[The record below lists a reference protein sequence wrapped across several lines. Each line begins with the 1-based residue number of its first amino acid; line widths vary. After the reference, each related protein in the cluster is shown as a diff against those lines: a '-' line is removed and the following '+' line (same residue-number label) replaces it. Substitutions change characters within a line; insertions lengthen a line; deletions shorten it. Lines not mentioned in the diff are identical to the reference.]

1 MADEQEALDAM
12 VREELGLDPS
22 TLGGSPYSAAG
33 SSLVLFSFG
42 AIVPLFPYFFASGTT
57 AVVAAIVSAA
67 VGLFVI
73 GALIS
78 LLTGRS
84 AVYSGTRQLVFGLLA
99 AGLTFGLGHLIG
111 GAIT

>member
-1 MADEQEALDAM
+1 MADEQGALDAM

-22 TLGGSPYSAAG
+22 TLGGSPYSAGG
-33 SSLVLFSFG
+33 SSLILFSVG
-42 AIVPLFPYFFASGTT
+42 AIIPLFPYFFATGTT
-57 AVVAAIVSAA
+57 AVVAAIIFAA

-78 LLTGRS
+78 LLTGRG
-84 AVYSGTRQLVFGLLA
+84 AVFSGTRQLIFGLVA

-111 GAIT
+111 TALS